1 MNSCCSWAVFRMP
14 DIQHEYHEGL
24 KVKTCLPTTLCLKTS
39 NQNKSKNSKSISDL
53 WFYKWRGSCVL
64 LHPEHPATVVVV
76 GSLTKIHWLRP
87 VLRRASHTLQV
98 LEVYQSLKVNVN
110 AVLFQ
115 WWFVC
120 TSWFRLL
127 YNAIVSNR
135 LTAGRQGRTAGW
147 KRLRTVDTWRQ
158 DKSCYITFWN
168 ARSCHFHCQD
178 KSCYIYIS
186 LSDMLEVVTFTVKI
200 NHVISLSEMLEV
212 VTITTSI
219 DLKKWKTRQALTMK
233 PKSNEASSVHLT

>member
-1 MNSCCSWAVFRMP
+1 MKPTGTATAKLPWNIWIKIRKHLGQHWTYSKTLSETSRALPLSPWTWQSIFALDTCNSMPASDELLLQLGRFQNAWHPAWISWRDWKWKHV
-14 DIQHEYHEGL
+14 
-24 KVKTCLPTTLCLKTS
+24 LPTTLCLKTS

-127 YNAIVSNR
+127 YSAIVSNR
-135 LTAGRQGRTAGW
+135 LAAGRQGRTAGW
-147 KRLRTVDTWRQ
+147 RG
-158 DKSCYITFWN
+158 
-168 ARSCHFHCQD
+168 
-178 KSCYIYIS
+178 
-186 LSDMLEVVTFTVKI
+186 
-200 NHVISLSEMLEV
+200 
-212 VTITTSI
+212 
-219 DLKKWKTRQALTMK
+219 
-233 PKSNEASSVHLT
+233 